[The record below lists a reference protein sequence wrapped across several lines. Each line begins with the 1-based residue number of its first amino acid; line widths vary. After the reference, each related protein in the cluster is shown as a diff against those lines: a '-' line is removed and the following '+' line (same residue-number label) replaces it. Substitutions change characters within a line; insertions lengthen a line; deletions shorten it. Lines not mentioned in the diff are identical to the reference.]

1 MRPLVWISIVVLLLG
16 IIAFIVPVPTSHSH
30 SVKLGDASLG
40 VTTHSNEKLSP
51 LESGACFAP
60 PDGAVGSGITQID
73 GLSSFLMVHC
83 CRTAGT

>member
-1 MRPLVWISIVVLLLG
+1 MRPLVWIGIVVLLLG

-51 LESGACFAP
+51 LIGGVLCAA
-60 PDGAVGSGITQID
+60 GVVLLVAVTRKSP
-73 GLSSFLMVHC
+73 
-83 CRTAGT
+83 A